1 MVEDRQFVE
10 LFLEE
15 ERIQSRIRH
24 GNIVQVYDFG
34 EADGAY
40 YLALELVDGVDLRR
54 FLAETP
60 PLPIGLCAYIAR
72 ELCHALAYV
81 HRLRDDGE
89 SLHVFGPA
97 SWELV
102 ECAGALPAEINVQN
116 CFEYRYTP
124 GALVRVSRSPD
135 VRVQR

>member
-1 MVEDRQFVE
+1 MSPKLLIDPRT
-10 LFLEE
+10 
-15 ERIQSRIRH
+15 
-24 GNIVQVYDFG
+24 
-34 EADGAY
+34 
-40 YLALELVDGVDLRR
+40 RR
-54 FLAETP
+54 VIFICWNDAFPTRVTVL
-60 PLPIGLCAYIAR
+60 
-72 ELCHALAYV
+72 
-81 HRLRDDGE
+81 DGE